1 MDDMRG
7 NAAVTEL
14 QDRRGRRVSRAMAAR
29 RRLDRAP
36 FPRRAGG
43 ERSRFARAPRAGGR
57 VWVNGIE
64 MGGTDPRHSPLALSY
79 D

>member
-1 MDDMRG
+1 MKRMRRA
-7 NAAVTEL
+7 AAVTRIE
-14 QDRRGRRVSRAMAAR
+14 DGRERRTSRAESTR

-36 FPRRAGG
+36 LPARLDPEPR
-43 ERSRFARAPRAGGR
+43 SGGR

-64 MGGTDPRHSPLALSY
+64 LGGTDPRHSALAAAH